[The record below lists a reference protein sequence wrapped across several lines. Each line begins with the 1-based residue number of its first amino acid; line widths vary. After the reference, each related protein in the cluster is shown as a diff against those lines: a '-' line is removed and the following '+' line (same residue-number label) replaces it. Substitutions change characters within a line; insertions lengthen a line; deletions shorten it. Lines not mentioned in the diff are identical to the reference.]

1 MALDILKGVL
11 VGICASAPVGPTA
24 VFIIQR
30 ALTKGHKP
38 GFVTALGSCAADTFY
53 AIVSV
58 FALVFAEQFIDR
70 YQVLIYFIGG
80 VILALMGLRMVL
92 SDPTRNMS
100 DETGSEASVGD
111 TGQAVVM
118 ALTNP
123 GSVFFMLS
131 LFAFFGLAH
140 DGASCVWNVIPII
153 AAVALGTMTYWFT
166 MTWIISR
173 FRRFFSM
180 KAVLWFSR
188 FTGIVIILFGAAL
201 ICRGMIKVLVEGAK
215 II

>member
-1 MALDILKGVL
+1 MALDILKGIL

-38 GFVTALGSCAADTFY
+38 GFVTALGSCAADTLY
-53 AIVSV
+53 AVVSV
-58 FALVFAEQFIDR
+58 FALVFAQKFIDQ

-80 VILALMGLRMVL
+80 LILCLMGLRMAI
-92 SDPTRNMS
+92 SDPTKRMQDGTS
-100 DETGSEASVGD
+100 DASLGD

-140 DGASCVWNVIPII
+140 DTSASAWGVVPVI

-188 FTGIVIILFGAAL
+188 FTGIVIILFGVAL
-201 ICRGMIKVLVEGAK
+201 ICRGLVKVLVEGAQ